1 MARITTGKHKLSR
14 RERYDLFPR
23 LNDLSQVSKRLRRIT
38 APGEHPVYPRMTQYA
53 IQFREKQKVKRLYGM
68 TERQFRRFF
77 REASK
82 KQGETGLVL
91 LQMLEL
97 RLDNFVFRAGM
108 AKTRDQARQIVN
120 HGHVLVN
127 GKKVD
132 IPSYILKV
140 GDKVEVKES
149 ITKLAWYDEIRKI
162 NESYQ
167 PPAWISK
174 ESVAVASVGRMPDRG
189 DLDPSLNVQYI
200 VEFYS
205 K

>member
-1 MARITTGKHKLSR
+1 MARIIRGKHKLSR
-14 RERYDLFPR
+14 RERYDLYPR
-23 LNDLSQVSKRLRRIT
+23 LNDQSQVSKRLERRS
-38 APGEHPVYPRMTQYA
+38 APGEHPMFPRMSQYA

-68 TERQFRRFF
+68 LEKQFRRFF
-77 REASK
+77 AKASK
-82 KQGETGLVL
+82 RKGETGLAL
-91 LQMLEL
+91 LQLLEL

-120 HGHVLVN
+120 HGHVLVD
-127 GKKVD
+127 GKKVS

-140 GDKVEVKES
+140 GEKVEVKNS
-149 ITKLAWYDEIRKI
+149 ITDLSWYEEIKRI

-174 ESVAVASVGRMPDRG
+174 DGITTAIVGRMPEREDM
-189 DLDPSLNVQYI
+189 DPSLNEQYI

>member
-1 MARITTGKHKLSR
+1 MARITRGKHKLSR
-14 RERYDLFPR
+14 RERYDLYPR
-23 LNDLSQVSKRLRRIT
+23 LNDQSQVSKRLERRS
-38 APGEHPVYPRMTQYA
+38 APGEHPMFPRMSQYA

-68 TERQFRRFF
+68 LEKQFRRFF
-77 REASK
+77 AKASK
-82 KQGETGLVL
+82 RKGETGLAL
-91 LQMLEL
+91 LQLLEL

-120 HGHVLVN
+120 HGHVLVD
-127 GKKVD
+127 GKKVS

-140 GDKVEVKES
+140 GEKVEVKNS
-149 ITKLAWYDEIRKI
+149 ITDLSWYEEIKRI

-167 PPAWISK
+167 PPAWVSK
-174 ESVAVASVGRMPDRG
+174 DGITTAIVGRMPEREDM
-189 DLDPSLNVQYI
+189 DPSLNEQYI

>member
-1 MARITTGKHKLSR
+1 MARITRGKHKLSR
-14 RERYDLFPR
+14 RERYDLYPR
-23 LNDLSQVSKRLRRIT
+23 LNDQSQVSKRLERRS
-38 APGEHPVYPRMTQYA
+38 APGEHPMFPRMSQYA

-68 TERQFRRFF
+68 LEKQFRRFF
-77 REASK
+77 AKALKRK
-82 KQGETGLVL
+82 GETGLAL
-91 LQMLEL
+91 LQLLEL

-120 HGHVLVN
+120 HGHVLVD
-127 GKKVD
+127 GKKVS

-140 GDKVEVKES
+140 GEKVEVKNS
-149 ITKLAWYDEIRKI
+149 ITDLSWYEEIKRI

-167 PPAWISK
+167 PPAWVSK
-174 ESVAVASVGRMPDRG
+174 DGITTAIVGRMPEREDM
-189 DLDPSLNVQYI
+189 DPSLNEQYI

>member
-1 MARITTGKHKLSR
+1 MARIIRGKHKLSR
-14 RERYDLFPR
+14 RERYDLYPR
-23 LNDLSQVSKRLRRIT
+23 LNDQSQVSKRLERRS
-38 APGEHPVYPRMTQYA
+38 APGEHPMFPRMSQYA

-68 TERQFRRFF
+68 LEKQFRRFF
-77 REASK
+77 AKASK
-82 KQGETGLVL
+82 RKGETGLAL
-91 LQMLEL
+91 LQLLEL

-120 HGHVLVN
+120 HGHVLVD
-127 GKKVD
+127 GKKVS

-140 GDKVEVKES
+140 GEKVEVKNS
-149 ITKLAWYDEIRKI
+149 ITDLSWYEEIKRI

-167 PPAWISK
+167 PPAWVSK
-174 ESVAVASVGRMPDRG
+174 DGITTAIVGRMPEREDM
-189 DLDPSLNVQYI
+189 DPSLNEQYI

>member
-1 MARITTGKHKLSR
+1 MARITRGKHKLSR
-14 RERYDLFPR
+14 RERYDLYPR
-23 LNDLSQVSKRLRRIT
+23 LNDQSQVSKRLERRS
-38 APGEHPVYPRMTQYA
+38 APGEHPIYPRMSQYA

-68 TERQFRRFF
+68 LEKQFRRFF
-77 REASK
+77 AKASK
-82 KQGETGLVL
+82 RKGETGLAL
-91 LQMLEL
+91 LQLLEL

-127 GKKVD
+127 GKKVS

-140 GDKVEVKES
+140 GEKVEVKNS
-149 ITKLAWYDEIRKI
+149 ITDLSWYEEIKKI

-167 PPAWISK
+167 PPAWVSK
-174 ESVAVASVGRMPDRG
+174 DGIATAIVGRMPEREDI
-189 DLDPSLNVQYI
+189 DPSLNEQYI